1 MELTIIIELIGL
13 SCITNLI
20 TFMGYPI
27 QVIKKYLGLEE
38 TKILNCSK
46 CLGFWIGTIYYV
58 IQFSSPYGI
67 LYGAI
72 VSLLSESI
80 CRYFNH

>member
-1 MELTIIIELIGL
+1 MELILEIIALA
-13 SCITNLI
+13 CITNLI

-27 QVIKKYLGLEE
+27 QVIKKYLILDEV
-38 TKILNCSK
+38 KILNCSK

-72 VSLLSESI
+72 VSLLSEVI